1 MEEARQSSSTL
12 SPRHRYLSNSRKAT
26 STTRLLSVNG
36 TIFTSSCQIVTV
48 LKAEVRQTEKTT
60 HSPLFRGT
68 CRIGHNLTAL
78 REKDAGVLGTTL
90 VGNRIVV
97 ACKFR
102 TKSASEFDPRE
113 EFKDDE
119 NQEIKKRDK
128 KDKNSEER
136 HTKKRSVRM
145 LCVQQKSY
153 NSQPAPK
160 AVCRTCRAT
169 EDKNAC
175 WHLRC
180 NPPSDREILFS
191 LDCEGKEAQC
201 LREGLALAS
210 GCDGAQAR
218 AVVSVRC

>member
-1 MEEARQSSSTL
+1 M
-12 SPRHRYLSNSRKAT
+12 
-26 STTRLLSVNG
+26 
-36 TIFTSSCQIVTV
+36 TV
-48 LKAEVRQTEKTT
+48 LKAEVRQTGKAT

-97 ACKFR
+97 ACKFQ

-119 NQEIKKRDK
+119 KQKIKK

-145 LCVQQKSY
+145 LCVQQKSH

-160 AVCRTCRAT
+160 AVWRTCRAT

-180 NPPSDREILFS
+180 NPPSDMEILYS
-191 LDCEGKEAQC
+191 LDSEGMEAQF